1 MANSTVQA
9 IHPNALSEDYYFHVY
24 MYLTVSLPETTDQEV
39 DTVELLRIARLCHE
53 DGHCKLADEMSYYAI
68 HGED

>member
-9 IHPNALSEDYYFHVY
+9 IHSDALDEDYYFHVY
-24 MYLTVSLPETTDQEV
+24 MYLTYGVPDDEV
-39 DTVELLRIARLCHE
+39 DMAEILCLSRDCLE
-53 DGHCKLADEMSYYAI
+53 DGHYKLADEMSYYAI